1 MSNKSRIICTSFV
14 YLFFALQLLS
24 GSVNAQVIRKNSM
37 QLYSQTQSVEP
48 LLGLGSNS
56 ISDIVI
62 QRNNIWLGTGKG
74 LARSQDGGKTWTTYT
89 SHNGLPRGGITA
101 LVVTD
106 SIIWVAAAFDSL
118 IKVTGSPQLL
128 PTGAG
133 LSYST
138 DDGKTWTYVPQFG
151 PTPVQNVTFD
161 IAVRANQVWAANFG
175 GGLQRSADRGK
186 TWTVVPPDTFLFDPL
201 GNLNHRAFSIINAD
215 GVLWHGSAGGVNKS
229 LDGGQTWTNFS
240 RQNQTRSISGNFV
253 VALGQQKWRGREYIW
268 AATVNAEDS
277 KEKKAVSITED
288 GGYSWRVTLEEEFAH
303 NFGFEDSV
311 AYVVTDNGLFK
322 SNDFGRTWAKFAPVV
337 DVAKGEQ
344 FLTTEY
350 FAIGALNRVVWTGG
364 PDGVASTADN
374 GRTWNIFRGSKK
386 SGENGEPRTY
396 AYPNPF
402 SPFRQNQIRDDGHV
416 RFQYN
421 TTRPTQVT
429 VKIFDF
435 AMELVA
441 EVVSQKER
449 PVAGQFAE
457 IWNGRNTRGEIVANG
472 VYFYRIDLASEGTF
486 WGKVMVLD

>member
-1 MSNKSRIICTSFV
+1 MRLFKTSFFAA
-14 YLFFALQLLS
+14 LLAGGFFSAAP
-24 GSVNAQVIRKNSM
+24 AQVLFKTGW
-37 QLYSQTQSVEP
+37 QLNRQAEP
-48 LLGLGSNS
+48 TSGLRSNS
-56 ISDIVI
+56 ISDIAI
-62 QRNNIWLGTGKG
+62 HRGNIWLGTGKG
-74 LARSQDGGKTWTTYT
+74 LARSRDGGKSWVTYT
-89 SHNGLPRGGITA
+89 TANGLPRGGISA
-101 LVVTD
+101 IAVTD

-118 IKVTGSPQLL
+118 TKDAGLL

-133 LSYST
+133 LSYSA
-138 DDGKTWTYVPQFG
+138 DDGNTWTHVPQFG

-175 GGLQRSADRGK
+175 GGLQRSTDRGK
-186 TWTVVPPDTFLFDPL
+186 NWTVVPPDTFLFDPL
-201 GNLNHRAFSIINAD
+201 GNLNHRAFAIINAD
-215 GVLWHGSAGGVNKS
+215 GVLWHGSAGGVDKS

-240 RQNQTRSISGNFV
+240 QQNQTRSISGNFV
-253 VALGQQKWRGREYIW
+253 VALGQQKWRGREYLW
-268 AATVNAEDS
+268 AATVNAEDPN
-277 KEKKAVSITED
+277 EKKAVSVTED
-288 GGYSWRVTLEEEFAH
+288 GGYTWRVTLEEEFAH

-350 FAIGALNRVVWTGG
+350 FAVGVLSRVVWTGG

-374 GRTWNIFRGSKK
+374 GRTWSISRGSKK

-402 SPFRQNQIRDDGHV
+402 SPFRQNNIRDDGHV

-429 VKIFDF
+429 VKVFDF

-449 PVAGQFAE
+449 PLAGQYAE
-457 IWNGRNTRGEIVANG
+457 IWNGRNTRGDIVANG
-472 VYFYRIDLASEGTF
+472 VYFYRVDLASEGTF
-486 WGKVMVLD
+486 WGKVLVLD

>member
-1 MSNKSRIICTSFV
+1 MRHFKIS
-14 YLFFALQLLS
+14 FFAVLLAGGIFS
-24 GSVNAQVIRKNSM
+24 TAPAQVLFKTGWQFDR
-37 QLYSQTQSVEP
+37 QADP
-48 LLGLGSNS
+48 AAGLRSNS

-62 QRNNIWLGTGKG
+62 HRGDIWLGTGKG
-74 LARSQDGGKTWTTYT
+74 LSRLRDGGTTWMTYT
-89 SHNGLPRGGITA
+89 TANGLPRGGISA
-101 LVVTD
+101 IAVTD

-118 IKVTGSPQLL
+118 TKDAGRL

-133 LSYST
+133 LSYSI
-138 DDGKTWTYVPQFG
+138 DDGKTWTLVPQFG
-151 PTPVQNVTFD
+151 PTPVQNVTYD
-161 IAVRANQVWAANFG
+161 IAVRANQVWATNFG
-175 GGLQRSADRGK
+175 GGLQRSTDRGK
-186 TWTVVPPDTFLFDPL
+186 TWTVVPADTFLFDPL

-229 LDGGQTWTNFS
+229 LDGGKTWTNFS
-240 RQNQTRSISGNFV
+240 QQNQTRSISGNFV
-253 VALGQQKWRGREYIW
+253 VAIGQQKWRGREYIW
-268 AATVNAEDS
+268 AATVNAEDP

-288 GGYSWRVTLEEEFAH
+288 GGYTWRVTLEEEFAH

-337 DVAKGEQ
+337 EVVDNRIVGQ

-350 FAIGALNRVVWTGG
+350 FAVGALNSVVWTGG
-364 PDGVASTADN
+364 PDGVASTKDN
-374 GRTWNIFRGSKK
+374 GRTWSILRGSKK
-386 SGENGEPRTY
+386 SGENGEPRSY

-429 VKIFDF
+429 VKVFDF

-472 VYFYRIDLASEGTF
+472 VYFYRIDLTGEGTF

>member
-1 MSNKSRIICTSFV
+1 MRLLKIS
-14 YLFFALQLLS
+14 FFAALLAGGIFSAAPAQVLFKNGWRLDRQADPIPGLLS
-24 GSVNAQVIRKNSM
+24 NA
-37 QLYSQTQSVEP
+37 
-48 LLGLGSNS
+48 

-62 QRNNIWLGTGKG
+62 HRGNIWLGTGKG
-74 LARSQDGGKTWTTYT
+74 LSRSRDGGKTWETYT
-89 SHNGLPRGGITA
+89 TANGLPRGGISA
-101 LVVTD
+101 IAVTD
-106 SIIWVAAAFDSL
+106 SIIWAAAAFDSL
-118 IKVTGSPQLL
+118 TKDAGLL
-128 PTGAG
+128 PTGDG
-133 LSYST
+133 LSYSL
-138 DDGKTWTYVPQFG
+138 DDGKTWTHVPQFG
-151 PTPVQNVTFD
+151 PTPVQNVTYD
-161 IAVRANQVWAANFG
+161 IAVRANQVWATNFG
-175 GGLQRSADRGK
+175 GGLQRSTDRGK

-229 LDGGQTWTNFS
+229 LDGGKTWTNFS

-253 VALGQQKWRGREYIW
+253 VAIGQQKWRGREYIW
-268 AATVNAEDS
+268 AATVNAEDA

-288 GGYSWRVTLEEEFAH
+288 GGFTWRITLEEEFAH

-350 FAIGALNRVVWTGG
+350 FAVGALNRVVWTGG
-364 PDGVASTADN
+364 PDGVASTSDN
-374 GRTWNIFRGSKK
+374 GRTWNILRGSKK
-386 SGENGEPRTY
+386 AGENGEPRTY

-421 TTRPTQVT
+421 TTRSTQVT
-429 VKIFDF
+429 VKVFDF

-449 PVAGQFAE
+449 PAAGQYAE
-457 IWNGRNTRGEIVANG
+457 IWNGRNTRGDIVANG
-472 VYFYRIDLASEGTF
+472 VYFYRIDLSGEGTF

>member
-1 MSNKSRIICTSFV
+1 MRLLKIS
-14 YLFFALQLLS
+14 FFAALLAGGFFS
-24 GSVNAQVIRKNSM
+24 AAPAQVLFKNGW
-37 QLYSQTQSVEP
+37 QLDRQAEP
-48 LLGLGSNS
+48 ASGLRSNS
-56 ISDIVI
+56 ISDIAI
-62 QRNNIWLGTGKG
+62 HRGNIWLGTGKG
-74 LARSQDGGKTWTTYT
+74 LARSRDGGKTWVTYT
-89 SHNGLPRGGITA
+89 TANGLPRGGISA
-101 LVVTD
+101 IAVTD

-118 IKVTGSPQLL
+118 TTDAGLL

-138 DDGKTWTYVPQFG
+138 DDGNTWTHVPQFG

-175 GGLQRSADRGK
+175 GGLQRSTDRGK
-186 TWTVVPPDTFLFDPL
+186 NWTVVPPDTFLFDPL

-215 GVLWHGSAGGVNKS
+215 GALWHGSAGGVDKS

-240 RQNQTRSISGNFV
+240 QQNQTRSISGNFV
-253 VALGQQKWRGREYIW
+253 VALGQQKWRGREYLW
-268 AATVNAEDS
+268 AATVNAEDAD
-277 KEKKAVSITED
+277 ERKAVSVTED
-288 GGYSWRVTLEEEFAH
+288 GGYTWRITLEEEFAH

-350 FAIGALNRVVWTGG
+350 FAVGVLNRVVWTGG

-374 GRTWNIFRGSKK
+374 GRTWSISRGSKK

-402 SPFRQNQIRDDGHV
+402 SPFRQNNIRDDGHV

-429 VKIFDF
+429 VKVFDF

-449 PVAGQFAE
+449 PLAGQYAE
-457 IWNGRNTRGEIVANG
+457 IWNGRNTRGDIVANG
-472 VYFYRIDLASEGTF
+472 VYFYRVDLASEGTF
-486 WGKVMVLD
+486 WGKVLVLD